1 MSARTLAILTAVLVA
16 APAAYADFSADLVLS
31 TTTPTVNP
39 GDSVVVTVSLADL
52 TLTDTNPGDDLS
64 RISLN
69 LSKSDLDFTVGDLNA
84 GWVWDEYI
92 YNNPNHPVNPGLGLG
107 VTTWDATVAD
117 DNFVIVSNAGPGN
130 RPDVTEF
137 VLGWLSFEAPSPA
150 VPTTYNLNLTGGTT
164 DDDTTRVGDGD
175 VYAGLTLGTLD
186 ITVLPEPATL
196 ALLGMG
202 GAALLLRRRRR

>member
-31 TTTPTVNP
+31 TTTPIVNP
-39 GDSVVVTVSLADL
+39 GDEVVVTVSLANL
-52 TLTDTNPGDDLS
+52 TLNPSSPGDDIS

-69 LSKSDLDFTVGDLNA
+69 FSDSDQDLSGGT
-84 GWVWDEYI
+84 WVWDTYI
-92 YNNPNHPVNPGLGLG
+92 TNTLGLN
-107 VTTWDATVAD
+107 V
-117 DNFVIVSNAGPGN
+117 
-130 RPDVTEF
+130 
-137 VLGWLSFEAPSPA
+137 
-150 VPTTYNLNLTGGTT
+150 
-164 DDDTTRVGDGD
+164 DDDTMEYVQASITGMGVTPGQTDFDLGTLTFNAPAAEGTYTIDMGAGSQPGDVTVVADGD
-175 VYAGLTLGTLD
+175 TYMMDQDIYASGHPLTLGTLD